1 MEWQDE
7 GIIVGLRRHG
17 EANVILEVMTCG
29 HGRHFGLVRGGRG
42 RSLQPVLQP
51 GNSVAAVWRA
61 RLDHHLGT
69 FVVEATRLR
78 TAAILASAAAL
89 HGVGLIGFLARL
101 LPERDPHPALYRA
114 IEIVADHL
122 HDAAMAPALMIR
134 LELAVLQELG
144 FGLDLRQCA
153 ASGVKDDLV
162 YVSPKSG
169 RAVSRTAGQP
179 YRARLLALPPFLRQ
193 ASLTGPPDRADL
205 RAGFALTGFFLER
218 DVLLPRGLSEPD
230 SRRAFLALLDGLG

>member
-7 GIIVGLRRHG
+7 GVILGLRRHG
-17 EANVILEVMTCG
+17 EANVILEIMTNA
-29 HGRHFGLVRGGRG
+29 HGRHFGLVRGGRS

-61 RLDHHLGT
+61 RLDDHLGV
-69 FVVEATRLR
+69 FSVEATRLR

-89 HGVGLIGFLARL
+89 HGVGLLGFLARL
-101 LPERDPHPALYRA
+101 LPERDPHPALYRT

-122 HDAAMAPALMIR
+122 HEPALAPALMVR

-144 FGLDLRQCA
+144 FGLDLSHCA
-153 ASGVKDDLV
+153 ASGAREDLI

-169 RAVSRTAGQP
+169 RAVSRVAGEP
-179 YRARLLALPPFLRQ
+179 YRAKLLALPPFLRQ
-193 ASLTGPPDRADL
+193 AGLAGTPEKADV

-218 DVLLPRGLSEPD
+218 NVFLPRGLSEPD
-230 SRRAFLALLDGLG
+230 ARRSFLALLEG